1 MCLILLAGVGIYN
14 AVRHDMTVFGAVS
27 PVHAVLF
34 FARNGFTGW
43 RMLGGILLCVTGTE
57 ALFADLGH
65 FNVTAI
71 QVGDERLDQILVC
84 SVTRSSLLL
93 ILALLQNL
101 YSILPVSATMLPA
114 CVPV

>member
-1 MCLILLAGVGIYN
+1 MRLILLTGVGIYN
-14 AVRHDMTVFGAVS
+14 AIRHDMTVFGAVS

-34 FARNGFTGW
+34 FTRNGFTGW

-71 QVGDERLDQILVC
+71 QVEDERLDQSLLC
-84 SVTRSSLLL
+84 SAIWSSLC
-93 ILALLQNL
+93 I
-101 YSILPVSATMLPA
+101 S
-114 CVPV
+114 